1 MSSLLY
7 RTEPS
12 YQNRM
17 NAIVWFEIPAWEL
30 WKSMSRGRLII
41 MCCSGC
47 FCLSV
52 FMVPTLSNQKITSPI
67 LLDLFL
73 MAFFSSLLFSYFWRN
88 KRRNWSCSDHITGH
102 HHQHKDGDR
111 QGVLLGFCWD
121 LMRCERSANT
131 ALYPPVVQS
140 HLITQSQTGSRL
152 LRLSSQLVCNQN
164 HCRQKAQCE
173 MQELEIFAIDIW
185 YHGAGR
191 GPAVLH
197 PLTQIIVMY

>member
-73 MAFFSSLLFSYFWRN
+73 MAFFSSLLLLLEKQEKKVIMFRSHHRASPPTQ
-88 KRRNWSCSDHITGH
+88 RR
-102 HHQHKDGDR
+102 R
-111 QGVLLGFCWD
+111 
-121 LMRCERSANT
+121 
-131 ALYPPVVQS
+131 
-140 HLITQSQTGSRL
+140 QTGGFIRFL
-152 LRLSSQLVCNQN
+152 LRLNEMREECQHCTVSSSSPVSPNNTISDWQS
-164 HCRQKAQCE
+164 
-173 MQELEIFAIDIW
+173 
-185 YHGAGR
+185 
-191 GPAVLH
+191 AVK
-197 PLTQIIVMY
+197 IIIPTGL

>member
-1 MSSLLY
+1 
-7 RTEPS
+7 
-12 YQNRM
+12 
-17 NAIVWFEIPAWEL
+17 
-30 WKSMSRGRLII
+30 
-41 MCCSGC
+41 
-47 FCLSV
+47 
-52 FMVPTLSNQKITSPI
+52 
-67 LLDLFL
+67 
-73 MAFFSSLLFSYFWRN
+73 
-88 KRRNWSCSDHITGH
+88 
-102 HHQHKDGDR
+102 
-111 QGVLLGFCWD
+111 
-121 LMRCERSANT
+121 MRCERSANT